1 MNLSPIYCL
10 YKVISNPLILP
21 DTDNPEW
28 MHQDKTKNFYQ
39 VNQFC
44 LSQLKL
50 SIVTRAEGLPNTT

>member
-1 MNLSPIYCL
+1 MNLSPMYCL

-21 DTDNPEW
+21 DTDNPGW
-28 MHQDKTKNFYQ
+28 MHQDKTNNFYQ

-50 SIVTRAEGLPNTT
+50 SIVTHAEGLPNTT